1 MRISDWSS
9 DVCSSDL
16 FSKPWPQAPLKII
29 AGGGLTCCA
38 PASAGESD
46 MSPLK
51 NFLAIALYALPSI
64 GIAYGLSASGIL
76 DPKLSML
83 AGLIACLLGAE
94 AHAALARGIERREVR
109 RSEEHTS
116 TLKSLMRI
124 SFAVFRLKKI

>member
-1 MRISDWSS
+1 
-9 DVCSSDL
+9 
-16 FSKPWPQAPLKII
+16 
-29 AGGGLTCCA
+29 
-38 PASAGESD
+38 

-109 RSEEHTS
+109 RELAELTGLAAGLSRELDHAGERIIELEERFERETNARMERIFSEIRSEKRRVGEKCVS
-116 TLKSLMRI
+116 TVR
-124 SFAVFRLKKI
+124 VRGEPYT

>member
-76 DPKLSML
+76 DPQLSML
-83 AGLIACLLGAE
+83 AGLLSCLLGAE
-94 AHAALARGIERREVR
+94 AQDRTSAGEGRVGVVR
-109 RSEEHTS
+109 V
-116 TLKSLMRI
+116 I
-124 SFAVFRLKKI
+124 PGG